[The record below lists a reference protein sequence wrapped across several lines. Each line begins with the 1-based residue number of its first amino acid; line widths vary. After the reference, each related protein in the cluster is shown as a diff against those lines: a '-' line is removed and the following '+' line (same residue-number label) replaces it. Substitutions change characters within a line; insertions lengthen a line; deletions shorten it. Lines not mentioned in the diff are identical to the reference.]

1 MTPETAFHYETQK
14 SEDEHGNE
22 VTTITCHG
30 RLIAGN
36 SGEIAAAVRPL
47 IPLGGR
53 IVIDLGELTYLDS
66 SGLGQLVALKAS
78 AIKQGFCI
86 LELANMGPRV
96 LELLKITNLMQL
108 FSS

>member
-1 MTPETAFHYETQK
+1 MAPETAFHYETQK

-22 VTTITCHG
+22 VTTIKCHG
-30 RLIAGN
+30 RLVAGN
-36 SGEIAAAVRPL
+36 SGEIAAVVRPL

-86 LELANMGPRV
+86 LELANSTPRV